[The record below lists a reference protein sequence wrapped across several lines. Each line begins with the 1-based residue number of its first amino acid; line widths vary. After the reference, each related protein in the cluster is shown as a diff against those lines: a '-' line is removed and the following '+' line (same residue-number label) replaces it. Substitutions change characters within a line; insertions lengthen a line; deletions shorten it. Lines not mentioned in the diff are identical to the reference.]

1 MKPTSFLIL
10 ALLAALPAFAAQPS
24 EINIDNVVTLMNAY
38 RAAEGLAPLTVDER
52 LTNAAGDRM
61 RDMEELAY
69 WAHEAPD
76 GRSPFVWLH
85 ARGYMYSTAAE
96 NLAAGFETAS
106 LLVSSWMESPGHRDN
121 IMSGDFQHCGI
132 AIIEGSTKGPA
143 TGKSIVVLFG
153 GPKRAMS
160 TAAR

>member
-1 MKPTSFLIL
+1 MKALIL
-10 ALLAALPAFAAQPS
+10 ALLVATSAFASQPS
-24 EINIDNVVTLMNAY
+24 EINTGNVLALMNAY
-38 RAAEGLAPLTVDER
+38 RAEDGLSPLSIDER
-52 LTNAAGDRM
+52 LMQAAGDRM

-85 ARGYMYSTAAE
+85 ARGYLYSYAAE
-96 NLAAGFETAS
+96 NLAAGFETAP

-153 GPKRAMS
+153 GAKRVMS
-160 TAAR
+160 TSAR

>member
-1 MKPTSFLIL
+1 MKALIL
-10 ALLAALPAFAAQPS
+10 ALFAATSAFASQPG
-24 EINIDNVVTLMNAY
+24 EINIENVLALMNAY
-38 RAAEGLAPLTVDER
+38 RAEEGLSPLAVDER
-52 LTNAAGDRM
+52 LARAADDRM

-85 ARGYMYSTAAE
+85 ARGYLYRYAAE
-96 NLAAGFETAS
+96 NLATGFETAP
-106 LLVSSWMESPGHRDN
+106 LLVSSWMESPGHRAN
-121 IMSGDFQHCGI
+121 IMSGDFEHCGI

-153 GPKRAMS
+153 SAKRAMS
-160 TAAR
+160 ITTR